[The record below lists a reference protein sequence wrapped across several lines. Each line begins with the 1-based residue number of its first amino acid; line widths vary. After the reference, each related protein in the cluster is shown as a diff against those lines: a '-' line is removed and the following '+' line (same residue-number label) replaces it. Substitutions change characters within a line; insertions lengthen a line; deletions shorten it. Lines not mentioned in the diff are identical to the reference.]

1 MKRLRRVARIQKG
14 NALPTTAVKDKTQL
28 IFASTMYGGEEPEY
42 FNIFQAPPAIEIA
55 TALSNQGSLFVP
67 LSLHVKP
74 P

>member
-42 FNIFQAPPAIEIA
+42 FFFKLREPSEIA